1 MSHGA
6 SYREINPRLLERS
19 VTGGDTET
27 KSLLFR
33 KKGRNA
39 MNLGGRRA
47 PDCWEMPVVKGFLS
61 GQAINS

>member
-1 MSHGA
+1 
-6 SYREINPRLLERS
+6 LLERS

>member
-19 VTGGDTET
+19 VTGGDTEI
-27 KSLLFR
+27 KSLSFR

-39 MNLGGRRA
+39 MNRLRRA